1 MSAGMVVRWWT
12 RQSSPYANQ
21 RYMCHRGVLYIV
33 NGTLTYMALEIL
45 GPRGKG
51 KVVTGVG
58 KKWYGPGPGTHVF
71 VGKTGG
77 SIVFVIRDE
86 CAIIGK
92 VKVREECNM
101 WPGY

>member
-1 MSAGMVVRWWT
+1 
-12 RQSSPYANQ
+12 
-21 RYMCHRGVLYIV
+21 MCHRGVLYIV
-33 NGTLTYMALEIL
+33 NGTLTYTALGIL
-45 GPRGKG
+45 GPRVKG

-58 KKWYGPGPGTHVF
+58 KKWYCPGPGTHYF
-71 VGKTGG
+71 VGETGG
-77 SIVFVIRDE
+77 AIAFVKRDE